1 MSPQSKAHIRASNK
15 YNKNNY
21 ERIEIVV
28 KKGEKAKIKTYAE
41 SKGQSTNAYITGLIY
56 KDMGV
61 DKEWT
66 IFF

>member
-15 YNKNNY
+15 YNKSNY

-61 DKEWT
+61 EKE
-66 IFF
+66 